1 MRRRPHNVRNII
13 SLLAVIL
20 FMCTE
25 AASAHTPDWTSRVLE
40 WVLGRKAA
48 VGEAPSAGWME
59 PKSAPEFQLVNQN
72 GQRISLR
79 DLRGKIVLLNFM
91 YTGCEDSCSSMKEL
105 QILANALGGRM
116 GKEVVFISI
125 ALDAEHDTPAPL
137 HAVGQGWEF
146 GPGWQLLTGSSDAIE
161 KLAEAYGVYVK
172 RIAASHT
179 SNHGEIEYS
188 DVILFLDQQGRLRK
202 RVLPHLLRLSGRRD
216 VEWLL
221 ETHHH

>member
-1 MRRRPHNVRNII
+1 M
-13 SLLAVIL
+13 
-20 FMCTE
+20 FTE

-40 WVLGRKAA
+40 WVFGRKAA

-72 GQRISLR
+72 GQGISLR
-79 DLRGKIVLLNFM
+79 DLRGKVVLLNFIHA
-91 YTGCEDSCSSMKEL
+91 GCEDSCSSMTEL
-105 QILANALGGRM
+105 KILANALGGRM
-116 GKEVVFISI
+116 GKEVIFISI
-125 ALDAEHDTPAPL
+125 TLDAEQDTPAAL
-137 HAVGQGWEF
+137 HAVGQGWEI

-172 RIAASHT
+172 RIEASHM
-179 SNHGEIEYS
+179 SGYQGIEYS
-188 DVILFLDQQGRLRK
+188 DVILFLDQEGRLRK

-221 ETHHH
+221 ETNHH